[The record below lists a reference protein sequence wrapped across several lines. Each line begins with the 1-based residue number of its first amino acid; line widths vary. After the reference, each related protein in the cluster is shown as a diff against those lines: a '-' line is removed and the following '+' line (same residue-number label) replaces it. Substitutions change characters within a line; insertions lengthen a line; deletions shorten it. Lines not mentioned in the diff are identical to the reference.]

1 MIILLNRQ
9 GQDKGKNNAKSEF
22 KDFATFETLI
32 TPKIITIVYWLATI
46 LLIAGTILSWL
57 QQREGVSISFAVSLI
72 ATRVIFELIMVS
84 FKIMSTYAESVKQQR
99 QKKQSNRQRSRHVTH
114 AEKV

>member
-1 MIILLNRQ
+1 MP
-9 GQDKGKNNAKSEF
+9 KNEF
-22 KDFATFETLI
+22 KNFATFETLI

-84 FKIMSTYAESVKQQR
+84 FKNNEYLRRICEAAEE
-99 QKKQSNRQRSRHVTH
+99 KKV
-114 AEKV
+114 E

>member
-1 MIILLNRQ
+1 MP
-9 GQDKGKNNAKSEF
+9 KNEF
-22 KDFATFETLI
+22 KNFATFETLI

-72 ATRVIFELIMVS
+72 VTRVIFELIMVS
-84 FKIMSTYAESVKQQR
+84 FKNNEYLRRICEAAEE
-99 QKKQSNRQRSRHVTH
+99 KK
-114 AEKV
+114 AE

>member
-1 MIILLNRQ
+1 MP
-9 GQDKGKNNAKSEF
+9 KNEF
-22 KDFATFETLI
+22 KNFATFETLI

-84 FKIMSTYAESVKQQR
+84 FKNNEYLRRICEATETKKAE
-99 QKKQSNRQRSRHVTH
+99 
-114 AEKV
+114 

>member
-1 MIILLNRQ
+1 MP
-9 GQDKGKNNAKSEF
+9 KSEF

-46 LLIAGTILSWL
+46 LLIVGTILSWL
-57 QQREGVSISFAVSLI
+57 QQREGVSISFAVSLV

-84 FKIMSTYAESVKQQR
+84 FKNNEYLRRICEATETKKAE
-99 QKKQSNRQRSRHVTH
+99 
-114 AEKV
+114 

>member
-1 MIILLNRQ
+1 MVILQNRRAR
-9 GQDKGKNNAKSEF
+9 DKEEAMPKNEF
-22 KDFATFETLI
+22 KNFATFETLI

-84 FKIMSTYAESVKQQR
+84 FKNNEYLRRICEATETKKAE
-99 QKKQSNRQRSRHVTH
+99 
-114 AEKV
+114 

>member
-1 MIILLNRQ
+1 MP
-9 GQDKGKNNAKSEF
+9 KNEF
-22 KDFATFETLI
+22 KNFATFETLI

-46 LLIAGTILSWL
+46 LLIAGTILSWF

-84 FKIMSTYAESVKQQR
+84 FKNNEYLRRICEAAEE
-99 QKKQSNRQRSRHVTH
+99 KK
-114 AEKV
+114 AE

>member
-1 MIILLNRQ
+1 MQ
-9 GQDKGKNNAKSEF
+9 KNEF
-22 KDFATFETLI
+22 KNFATFETLI

-84 FKIMSTYAESVKQQR
+84 FKNNEYLRRICEAAEE
-99 QKKQSNRQRSRHVTH
+99 KK
-114 AEKV
+114 AE

>member
-1 MIILLNRQ
+1 MVILQNRRAR
-9 GQDKGKNNAKSEF
+9 DKEEAMQKNEF
-22 KDFATFETLI
+22 KNFATFETLI

-84 FKIMSTYAESVKQQR
+84 FKNNEYLRRICEAAEE
-99 QKKQSNRQRSRHVTH
+99 KK
-114 AEKV
+114 AE

>member
-1 MIILLNRQ
+1 MP
-9 GQDKGKNNAKSEF
+9 KSEF

-84 FKIMSTYAESVKQQR
+84 FKNNEYLRRICEATETKKAE
-99 QKKQSNRQRSRHVTH
+99 
-114 AEKV
+114 

>member
-1 MIILLNRQ
+1 MP
-9 GQDKGKNNAKSEF
+9 KNEF
-22 KDFATFETLI
+22 KNFATFETLI

-84 FKIMSTYAESVKQQR
+84 FKNNEYLRRICEAAEE
-99 QKKQSNRQRSRHVTH
+99 KK
-114 AEKV
+114 AE

>member
-1 MIILLNRQ
+1 MP
-9 GQDKGKNNAKSEF
+9 KNEF
-22 KDFATFETLI
+22 KNFATFETLI

-57 QQREGVSISFAVSLI
+57 QQREGVSISFAVSLL

-84 FKIMSTYAESVKQQR
+84 FKNNEYLRRICEAAEE
-99 QKKQSNRQRSRHVTH
+99 KK
-114 AEKV
+114 AE